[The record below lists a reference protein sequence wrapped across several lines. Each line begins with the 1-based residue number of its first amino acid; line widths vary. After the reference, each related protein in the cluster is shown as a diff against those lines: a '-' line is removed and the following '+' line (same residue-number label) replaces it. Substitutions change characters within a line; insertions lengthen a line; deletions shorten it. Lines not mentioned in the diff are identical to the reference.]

1 MFYVSEADRK
11 IVMKVSPVI
20 NEPKQISNRKKVT
33 AASIAGSAIGIATG
47 ITGVYAMAKK
57 GNPAL
62 GLKKLAYQ
70 EKDVL
75 LIGASSVLGGLVGG
89 LIADNDKEN
98 IKPKLREASQQFV
111 GNTLFPVSFIA
122 LGNKL
127 LEKTNFQLPKFK
139 STSKIA
145 TTANVVLAGLPRIL
159 TTAVALASG
168 SLIGNKL
175 MNTVNDKIYNEK
187 VKHSV
192 KPEDMLMHSDDIC
205 MATSLLFKNAPK
217 ISTITNT
224 ILPATFLVA
233 GAKSGMQQKE
243 NC

>member
-1 MFYVSEADRK
+1 
-11 IVMKVSPVI
+11 MKTSPII
-20 NEPKQISNRKKVT
+20 NEQKQVNNRKKVV
-33 AASIAGSAIGIATG
+33 AASVAGSALGIATSVAG
-47 ITGVYAMAKK
+47 LYAMAKK

-62 GLKKLAYQ
+62 ALKNLAYQ

-75 LIGASSVLGGLVGG
+75 LIGASSILGGLAGG

-98 IKPKLREASQQFV
+98 ITPKLREASQQFV

-122 LGNKL
+122 MGNKL

-139 STSKIA
+139 STSKFANI
-145 TTANVVLAGLPRIL
+145 ANVALGALPRMI
-159 TTAVALASG
+159 TTGVALASG
-168 SLIGNKL
+168 TLVGNKL
-175 MNTVNDKIYNEK
+175 MNVINDKICGEK
-187 VKHSV
+187 QKHTIEA
-192 KPEDMLMHSDDIC
+192 EDMLMHSDDVC
-205 MATSLLFKNAPK
+205 LATTFLFKDAPK
-217 ISTITNT
+217 IASVTNA